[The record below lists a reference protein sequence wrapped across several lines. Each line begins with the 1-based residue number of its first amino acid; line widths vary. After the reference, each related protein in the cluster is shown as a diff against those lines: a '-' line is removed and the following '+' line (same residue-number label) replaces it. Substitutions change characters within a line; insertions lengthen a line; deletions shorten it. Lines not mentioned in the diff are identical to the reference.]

1 MRNLDSMIII
11 MYGAI
16 VVFFLYRI
24 YKQIKDKKKL
34 EGEVSTFK
42 RPSSSFEMILFSV
55 LVVTG
60 GVNLYAGYQQGNKQS
75 MLTAL
80 VMIALAIVFMIST
93 RAKLSLAENGILANS
108 NFRTY
113 KEIRKWGFDTDN
125 GDLVMVVKDSK
136 GESRESTKVR
146 KEDIEEINRL
156 IRKYK
161 LGK

>member
-1 MRNLDSMIII
+1 MRNLDSMIIL

-16 VVFFLYRI
+16 VIFFLYRI
-24 YKQIKDKKKL
+24 YKQVKDKKKL
-34 EGEVSTFK
+34 EGEISTFK

-60 GVNLYAGYQQGNKQS
+60 AVNLYAGYQQGNKKS

-113 KEIRKWGFDTDN
+113 KEIKKWGFDTDN

>member
-1 MRNLDSMIII
+1 MIIL

-16 VVFFLYRI
+16 VIFFLYRI
-24 YKQIKDKKKL
+24 YKQVKDKKKL
-34 EGEVSTFK
+34 EGEISTFK

-60 GVNLYAGYQQGNKQS
+60 AVNLYAGYQQGNKKS

-113 KEIRKWGFDTDN
+113 KEIKKWGFDTDN